1 MIVVGENEM
10 ANEHPTTRR
19 RFLGATA
26 ATFAA
31 AAGLSSSGCA
41 NSMARTS
48 GRAARGLVGDDT
60 VILFQGDSITD
71 AGRNRQRQDN
81 PNDASAMGNGYA
93 SIIASYLLATR
104 PNARLKFY
112 NRGISGNKVFQ
123 LAERWDS
130 DCLALKPD
138 VISIL
143 IGVNDIWHTLDGN
156 YDGTVEVYRRD
167 YRALLERTR
176 RELPEAK
183 LVICE
188 PFVLRCGAVTESWFP
203 QFNRYRVAARRIAL
217 DFRAVFVPFQATFK
231 KALGTA
237 PPEYWAADG
246 VHPTMAGAYQ
256 MCKAWLDNVLRA
268 IPLAG

>member
-1 MIVVGENEM
+1 M

-26 ATFAA
+26 ATVAA

-41 NSMARTS
+41 DSMARSS
-48 GRAARGLVGDDT
+48 GRPARALVGDGA

-104 PNARLKFY
+104 PNAELKCY

-123 LAERWDS
+123 LAERWDT
-130 DCLALKPD
+130 DCVALKPD
-138 VISIL
+138 IISIL
-143 IGVNDIWHTLDGN
+143 VGVNDIWHTLNGN
-156 YDGTVEVYRRD
+156 YDGTVEIYRRD
-167 YRALLERTR
+167 FRALLERTR
-176 RELPEAK
+176 RELPAAR

-188 PFVLRCGAVTESWFP
+188 PFVLRCGAVTEDWFP
-203 QFNRYRVAARRIAL
+203 QFNQYRVAARRIAL
-217 DFRAVFVPFQATFK
+217 DFQAVFVPFQSTFK
-231 KALGTA
+231 MALRTG
-237 PPEYWAADG
+237 PPEYWSADG
-246 VHPTMAGAYQ
+246 VHPTMAGSYQ
-256 MCKAWLDNVLRA
+256 MARAWLDTVLRVMA
-268 IPLAG
+268 

>member
-1 MIVVGENEM
+1 M

-19 RFLGATA
+19 RFLGTTA
-26 ATFAA
+26 ATVAA
-31 AAGLSSSGCA
+31 AAGLSSSGC
-41 NSMARTS
+41 SEPMARSS
-48 GRAARGLVGDDT
+48 GRAARGLIGDGA

-81 PNDASAMGNGYA
+81 ANDAAAMGDGYS
-93 SIIASYLLATR
+93 SIIASYLLARR
-104 PNARLKFY
+104 PNAGLKFY

-130 DCLALKPD
+130 DCVALKPD
-138 VISIL
+138 IISIL
-143 IGVNDIWHTLDGN
+143 IGVNDIWHTLNGS
-156 YDGTVEVYRRD
+156 YDGTVEVYRND

-176 RELPEAK
+176 RELPAAR

-188 PFVLRCGAVTESWFP
+188 PFVLRCGAVTEDWFP

-217 DFRAVFVPFQATFK
+217 DFQAVFVPFQATFK
-231 KALGTA
+231 MALRTG

-246 VHPTMAGAYQ
+246 VHPTMAGSYQ
-256 MCKAWLDNVLRA
+256 MARAWLDTVLRIMA
-268 IPLAG
+268 

>member
-1 MIVVGENEM
+1 M

-26 ATFAA
+26 ATVAA

-41 NSMARTS
+41 DSMARSS
-48 GRAARGLVGDDT
+48 GRAARGLVGNGA

-81 PNDASAMGNGYA
+81 ANDASAMGNGYA

-104 PNARLKFY
+104 PNAGLKFY

-123 LAERWDS
+123 LAERWET
-130 DCLALKPD
+130 DCVALKPD
-138 VISIL
+138 IISIL
-143 IGVNDIWHTLDGN
+143 IGVNDIWHTLNGN
-156 YDGTVEVYRRD
+156 YDGTAEIYRRD
-167 YRALLERTR
+167 FRALLERTR
-176 RELPEAK
+176 RELPQAQ

-188 PFVLRCGAVTESWFP
+188 PFVLRCGAVTEDWFP
-203 QFNRYRVAARRIAL
+203 QFNQYRVAARRIAL
-217 DFRAVFVPFQATFK
+217 DFQAIFVPFQSTFQV
-231 KALGTA
+231 ALRSG

-246 VHPTMAGAYQ
+246 VHPTMAGSYQ
-256 MCKAWLDNVLRA
+256 MARAWLDTVRR
-268 IPLAG
+268 IMV